1 MENPGSIRNLKS
13 VVFVSLLTVLLVGCG
28 NQEEEDAARLK
39 SFVDNAANYMA
50 EGQYKSA
57 LIEAQNAYQ
66 LDESSEMA
74 RRMLGQIFIEL
85 GQPRETIDLLATGAE
100 LEPETRLLLA
110 RAYLDSGRL
119 RSSRAQLKDIT
130 NIAGKEGELALLRGR
145 YALADGDNEEAFA
158 QYTIATRQPDTEI
171 KGRLAKASAY
181 LQQGKT
187 TEAIEELE
195 TVVAIAPEN
204 AEALYLISRV
214 KNVTGDLEGAESY
227 LMQAM
232 SALPSNDFVTP
243 LQYAIVASLR
253 DNLTQQGKTSEALIY
268 SGVLSDLLPGAEET
282 EQRLNAALD
291 SLQSGQFDA
300 ARAELEEV
308 RELSPNS
315 EQAGTMLAVLEFLEG
330 NHEAAV
336 SEFEKY
342 IDAET
347 STSTTL
353 QMFAIAE
360 LRLNQPE
367 KVIERLDADIDAT
380 DNGKLAALFGI
391 AKLNVGDRDAAEKYM
406 RKAIS
411 LDPTNGRLRLPLA
424 RLLQSEGANDHALE
438 ILQEAYKVDPA
449 LPVVQAALIDQHVI
463 MGDLEAANSL
473 VSSLEKKYPD
483 AANTQLLVGNHFFRV
498 ADAKRAV
505 PPLKRS
511 LALTDSP
518 VTRHLLARTYLQT
531 TEYLKADEQYRQ
543 LIEANPE
550 DVAAYKGL
558 ITVYELREKTDEG
571 IAALEG
577 YIKAGKAEAPVLTL
591 SEFFG
596 RRGDIARA
604 EELLATLKG
613 EPSPQRIQLEESIVL
628 AQARKLS
635 LEGNIAGAKKALED
649 KLAVFPKS
657 PRIIASLVTIEINDN
672 QLASA
677 EALIEK
683 LKSLGEAPIIG
694 ILEGDVAVKRGDF
707 KVARDIYYASWQ
719 KTPAD
724 QVAFKI
730 FQTMQLAKLP
740 EAEIEGFLQEW
751 VEQSTANVV
760 AQFTQ
765 AGYYLSVNQYDKA
778 QKGYEAVVEKDPNN
792 VVAYNNLAWVFGE
805 KNPKAAL
812 KAAESAYNLA
822 KESPEVMDTYGWF
835 LYKNGDVARAREI
848 LSVAAERLPTNAEI
862 QAHLKEV
869 LESDEM

>member
-119 RSSRAQLKDIT
+119 RSSRAQLKGIT

-171 KGRLAKASAY
+171 EGRLAKASAY

-628 AQARKLS
+628 AEARKLS

-657 PRIIASLVTIEINDN
+657 PRILASLVTIEINDN

>member
-171 KGRLAKASAY
+171 EGRLAKASAY

-571 IAALEG
+571 IAALEV

-628 AQARKLS
+628 AEARKLS

-657 PRIIASLVTIEINDN
+657 PRILASLVTIEINDN

-835 LYKNGDVARAREI
+835 LYKNGDIARAREI